1 MDTSLM
7 DLVHLLLGSVALVDV
22 PRSIGKLMQLPLV
35 KLDFSLP
42 RLPALGGQLTG
53 EGIMVGPPDLIPV
66 AGLGIVSE
74 RARVVGEPT
83 GIPLLLVVS
92 MNSEDELVQDP
103 SLLDGLPSLIV
114 LGTAVAVQTVVSLLP
129 LSPCVVSLGRK
140 TVVGLTHVPVGIL
153 VVPAATE
160 VDAGELVELSD
171 DRNIGGVVV
180 VGTGGV
186 RHYGC
191 IV

>member
-7 DLVHLLLGSVALVDV
+7 NLVHLLLSSVPLIDV

-35 KLDFSLP
+35 KLDLPLP

-53 EGIMVGPPDLIPV
+53 ESIVVGPPDLIPI
-66 AGLGIVSE
+66 AGLGVVSQ

-83 GIPLLLVVS
+83 GISLLLIVS
-92 MNSEDELVQDP
+92 MDSEDKLVQHP

-129 LSPCVVSLGRK
+129 LSPRVVSLGRK
-140 TVVGLTHVPVGIL
+140 TVVGLTHVPISVL

-160 VDAGELVELSD
+160 VDAGEFVELSD
-171 DRNIGGVVV
+171 DRNVGGMVV
-180 VGTGGV
+180 VGTGRV
-186 RHYGC
+186 RHCG
-191 IV
+191 